1 MDTKILNNGRK
12 HGILFHIAGENEP
25 LWYSRRCVI
34 EDRVMQKEW
43 GKLKKKK
50 EDDQR
55 MIKEYSK
62 NGQVRLNVKIELQW
76 NI

>member
-1 MDTKILNNGRK
+1 
-12 HGILFHIAGENEP
+12 
-25 LWYSRRCVI
+25 
-34 EDRVMQKEW
+34 MQKEW

-62 NGQVRLNVKIELQW
+62 NTQSMGKW
-76 NI
+76 D

>member
-1 MDTKILNNGRK
+1 
-12 HGILFHIAGENEP
+12 
-25 LWYSRRCVI
+25 
-34 EDRVMQKEW
+34 MQKEW